1 MDYRVKDLV
10 VENVTAP
17 KRADLAISYQK
28 AFTEKVLKEKK
39 EDKEHA

>member
-17 KRADLAISYQK
+17 KRAELATSYQK
-28 AFTEKVLKEKK
+28 TFTEKILVEKK
-39 EDKEHA
+39 EDKKHA